1 MVLEEVGVFVEV
13 DGFEGEFS
21 ESFLAVCGSL
31 ALGHDAP
38 AAELGAFAVLEVDAT
53 AKAQGEVQGV
63 AVSDAVVGEGGWG
76 ARRRRRVSSVLSPRV
91 VAEGSAFEDEALEV
105 RRNAVAMMDESLH
118 MVGGVGGLDMESE
131 GGAGD
136 RVYEYLH
143 GGSMAVR
150 R

>member
-1 MVLEEVGVFVEV
+1 MVFEEVGVFVEV

-31 ALGHDAP
+31 ALGHDAA

-76 ARRRRRVSSVLSPRV
+76 ARRRRVFSVLSPRV
-91 VAEGSAFEDEALEV
+91 VAEGFAFEDEALEV

-118 MVGGVGGLDMESE
+118 IVGGVGGLDMESE

>member
-1 MVLEEVGVFVEV
+1 MVFEEVGVFIEV

-31 ALGHDAP
+31 ALGHDAA

-53 AKAQGEVQGV
+53 AKAQGEVQSV
-63 AVSDAVVGEGGWG
+63 SVSDAVVGEGVWG
-76 ARRRRRVSSVLSPRV
+76 ARRRRVFWVSSPRV
-91 VAEGSAFEDEALEV
+91 VAEGSAFEDKALEMGWD
-105 RRNAVAMMDESLH
+105 AVAMMDESLH
-118 MVGGVGGLDMESE
+118 IVGGVGGLDMQSE

>member
-1 MVLEEVGVFVEV
+1 VVFEEVGVFVEV

-31 ALGHDAP
+31 ALGHDAA

-53 AKAQGEVQGV
+53 AKAQGEVQSV
-63 AVSDAVVGEGGWG
+63 SVSDAVVGEGVCG
-76 ARRRRRVSSVLSPRV
+76 ARRRRVFWVLSPRV
-91 VAEGSAFEDEALEV
+91 VAEGSAFEDKALEM
-105 RRNAVAMMDESLH
+105 RWDAVAMIDESLH
-118 MVGGVGGLDMESE
+118 IVGGVGGLDMQSE